1 MCQQLRRLC
10 SSRACARGTANS
22 LQGLEERGYSIEVV
36 RSRRAKRISL
46 RITRQGSVRLTIPWW
61 QPKGVALRWAESR
74 HEWIVAALERVA
86 RREAQSPAHTPEE
99 IEQLRKAAKEKL
111 PRMLQAASLRTGLRY
126 SRLTIRK
133 THTRWGS
140 CTREGNISLSL
151 FLAMLPDELIDYICV
166 HELCHT
172 VHHNHSAEFH
182 ALVNHHLGG
191 REKEL
196 QKRLKN
202 YQPR

>member
-1 MCQQLRRLC
+1 M
-10 SSRACARGTANS
+10 
-22 LQGLEERGYSIEVV
+22 EERDYKIECV
-36 RSRRAKRISL
+36 RSRKARRISL
-46 RITRQGSVRLTIPWW
+46 RITREGSVRLTIPWW
-61 QPKGVALRWAESR
+61 QPKGIALRWAESR

-86 RREAQSPAHTPEE
+86 HREAQTPSHTPEE
-99 IEQLRKAAKEKL
+99 IEHLRKVAKEKL
-111 PRMLQAASLRTGLRY
+111 PQMLHSASLRTGLRY

-151 FLAMLPDELIDYICV
+151 FLVLLPDELIDYICV